1 MALGMSLVG
10 GFLAFALLVAEVKVV
25 ALTSGLSLSIAG
37 IFKEVLTVVGATIV
51 LGEHLTECIGD
62 RR

>member
-1 MALGMSLVG
+1 M
-10 GFLAFALLVAEVKVV
+10 V

-51 LGEHLTECIGD
+51 LGEHLTAYKAGGLALCVAGLALYVSMEV